1 MNGVFTMRRG
11 CQLILHYENLCFA
24 CAKDR
29 SIFLHAADYYTAN
42 MLDCA
47 VNEVCGVITGMIAKN
62 GFQKMTFEFR
72 DASTRYP
79 ANCLFTC
86 QTSCLPFLG
95 LPPCVAN
102 GVFTKREG
110 CPVIFHYEDL
120 RFACI
125 KDGFGAEPVSMQA
138 ADAYTANVLH
148 CAVNQLCG
156 VIACMSVKNGNQRI
170 MCDFR
175 DANIVVKCLFT
186 YQTSCLPWLNGLLHP
201 GKSML

>member
-11 CQLILHYENLCFA
+11 CQVILNYENLRFA
-24 CAKDR
+24 CEKNG
-29 SIFLHAADYYTAN
+29 SIIYLHAADYYTAN

-47 VNEVCGVITGMIAKN
+47 VNSLCGVITHMNNAR
-62 GFQKMTFEFR
+62 MRFEFR
-72 DASTRYP
+72 DADGGYE

-86 QTSCLPFLG
+86 QTSCHPFLG

-110 CPVIFHYEDL
+110 CCVILHYDDL

-125 KDGFGAEPVSMQA
+125 KDGFGAEPVSLQA
-138 ADAYTANVLH
+138 ADKYTANMLD
-148 CAVNQLCG
+148 CDVNQMCG
-156 VIACMSVKNGNQRI
+156 VLACMSVEKGVQKI

-175 DANIVVKCLFT
+175 DANIGYEMKCVFT
-186 YQTSCLPWLNGLLHP
+186 YQTSCLPWLMGLLHP